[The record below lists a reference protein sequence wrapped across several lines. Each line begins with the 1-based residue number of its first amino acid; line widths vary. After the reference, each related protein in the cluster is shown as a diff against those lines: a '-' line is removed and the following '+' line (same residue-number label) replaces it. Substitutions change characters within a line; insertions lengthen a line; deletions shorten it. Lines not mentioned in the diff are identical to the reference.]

1 MIEQRHSQT
10 QRLRDWAYVGVEKYF
25 HKAISYEQKVL
36 ADQDPEDLH
45 QMRVGMRRLRS
56 AVSGFDPILDVP
68 SQVSNKQIG
77 KMARILGELR
87 DLDVLQETLHEYQP
101 QLKGKEHPL
110 LDKALKKLSKRRSKA
125 FKRVKNFL
133 KGKTYKTFKHS
144 AQQWLQEPHYQN
156 WAELS
161 VNSVLPDLLLP
172 YINQLLLHP
181 AWWVGVTVD
190 NQKIKRKSRL
200 TLKGAEAQIAQQ
212 GEALHDLRKQAKR
225 VRYQMSLFRQH
236 YGPVYQEY
244 VQEIKQIQEVLGT
257 IQDTVVLEG
266 FLDEV
271 LPSDWRE
278 DGPGLMKLLTKQ
290 RYECWKQWYKLQ
302 QRYLNEDARQGLR
315 QAVISPLI
323 AIAVA
328 ENNTLVSSKMPD
340 STALD
345 GNQSTNHNHQREK
358 KN

>member
-1 MIEQRHSQT
+1 MIEPQHSHT
-10 QRLRDWAYVGVEKYF
+10 QLLRDWAYLGMEKYF
-25 HKAISYEQKVL
+25 HKAIAYEQKVI
-36 ADQDPEDLH
+36 ADKDPEDLH

-56 AVSGFDPILDVP
+56 AVTGFAPILDLP
-68 SQVSNKQIG
+68 PQMSNKQIG

-87 DLDVLQETLHEYQP
+87 DLDVLQEALQQYQP
-101 QLKGKEHPL
+101 QLKAKEQL
-110 LDKALKKLSKRRSKA
+110 LLEKALKKLGKRRSKA
-125 FKRVKNFL
+125 FKKVKNFL
-133 KGKTYKTFKHS
+133 KGKTYKNFKQS
-144 AQQWLQEPHYQN
+144 ANEWLQEAHYQN

-190 NQKIKRKSRL
+190 GERIKRQSRL
-200 TLKGAEAQIAQQ
+200 TIKSAEAQIAQQ
-212 GEALHDLRKQAKR
+212 GEGLHDLRKQAKR

-257 IQDTVVLEG
+257 IQDTLVLEA

-271 LPSDWRE
+271 LPSNWRE
-278 DGPGLMKLLTKQ
+278 EGPGLTKLLTKQ
-290 RYECWKQWYKLQ
+290 RYECWKEWYKLQ
-302 QRYLNEDARQGLR
+302 QRYLNETVRQGLR

-328 ENNTLVSSKMPD
+328 ETPTLASKKTPEDMN
-340 STALD
+340 SGKT
-345 GNQSTNHNHQREK
+345 TNHRHLQNKH
-358 KN
+358 

>member
-1 MIEQRHSQT
+1 MIEQHSEKQ
-10 QRLRDWAYVGVEKYF
+10 LLKDWAYLGIEKYF
-25 HKAISYEQKVL
+25 HKAIAYEQKVL

-56 AVSGFDPILDVP
+56 AVTGFAPILNLP
-68 SQVSNKQIG
+68 PQMSNKQIG

-87 DLDVLQETLHEYQP
+87 DLDVLQESLQQYQP
-101 QLKGKEHPL
+101 QLKAKEQPL
-110 LDKALKKLSKRRSKA
+110 LEKALKKLGKRRSKV
-125 FKRVKNFL
+125 FKIVKNFL
-133 KGKTYKTFKHS
+133 KGKTYKNFKQS
-144 AQQWLQEPHYQN
+144 ANEWLQEPHYQN
-156 WAELS
+156 WGELS

-190 NQKIKRKSRL
+190 GDKIKRQTRL

-212 GEALHDLRKQAKR
+212 GEELHDLRKQAKR

-236 YGPVYQEY
+236 YGPVYQDY
-244 VQEIKQIQEVLGT
+244 VEEIKQIQDVLGT
-257 IQDTVVLEG
+257 IQDTLVLEA

-278 DGPGLMKLLTKQ
+278 EGPGLMKVLTKE
-290 RYECWKQWYKLQ
+290 RYECWKEWYKLQ
-302 QRYLNEDARQGLR
+302 QRYLNEEVRQGLR
-315 QAVISPLI
+315 QAAIAPLM

-328 ENNTLVSSKMPD
+328 EDNTLVSKKTPEDMNASK
-340 STALD
+340 T
-345 GNQSTNHNHQREK
+345 TNHRHLGK
-358 KN
+358 AK